1 MSLILIT
8 HDLAAVAEVADR
20 IIVMYAGEAVETGS
34 VDDIFYRPSIPTPGA
49 CWPLCPGWTGR
60 RMMNCRPFPAIRPT
74 CWNCPRAAVS
84 GTAAAKQPEQC
95 CERPPL
101 WLAEGG
107 RTSRCFLPMEGGRIV
122 TRSMMRRRRND
133 QARSEG
139 AGPGRHLHQFHRRS
153 SAAPGAAARAV
164 DGISFE
170 LHPGETLGVVGE
182 SGSGKS
188 TLARAILG
196 LIKPDR
202 GRVMWQGEELTGLDE
217 EELRQKRKELQI
229 VFQDPVASLDPR
241 MTAGDIIAEP
251 LWTFYPNME
260 RLQVEERTRGM
271 MKVVGLLPNQI
282 NRYPHEFSGG
292 QCQRIGIARSLV
304 LNPRLLICDE
314 PVSALDVSI
323 QAQIINL
330 LKDLQKKLGLALI
343 FIAHDLSVVRHI
355 SDRVMVMYMGQAM
368 EVSEK
373 TSLYRRPL
381 HPYTNALMK
390 SVPIPDPKLAA
401 AAGRTAG

>member
-1 MSLILIT
+1 MSKPVLRVQ
-8 HDLAAVAEVADR
+8 DLAVTFTSF
-20 IIVMYAGEAVETGS
+20 TGGLLQ
-34 VDDIFYRPSIPTPGA
+34 RH
-49 CWPLCPGWTGR
+49 
-60 RMMNCRPFPAIRPT
+60 
-74 CWNCPRAAVS
+74 
-84 GTAAAKQPEQC
+84 
-95 CERPPL
+95 ERQL
-101 WLAEGG
+101 
-107 RTSRCFLPMEGGRIV
+107 
-122 TRSMMRRRRND
+122 
-133 QARSEG
+133 
-139 AGPGRHLHQFHRRS
+139 
-153 SAAPGAAARAV
+153 RAV
-164 DGISFE
+164 DGISFD
-170 LHPGETLGVVGE
+170 LHPGETLGIVGE

-196 LIKPDR
+196 LITPGR
-202 GRVMWQGEELTGLDE
+202 GRVMWRGEELTGLDE
-217 EELRQKRKELQI
+217 EELRQKRRELQI

-241 MTAGDIIAEP
+241 MTAGDIISEP
-251 LWTFYPNME
+251 LWTFYPNMA

-304 LNPRLLICDE
+304 LNPRLLVCDE

-330 LKDLQKKLGLALI
+330 LQDLQKKLGLALI

-368 EVSEK
+368 EIAEK
-373 TSLYRRPL
+373 SSMYQHPL

-390 SVPIPDPKLAA
+390 SVPIPDPRLAA
-401 AAGRTAG
+401 AARQDSWLTGDMPSPYDRPKGCIFHNRCPFRVKRCEVDVPALRRMENGDWVACHRAEELDLSI

>member
-1 MSLILIT
+1 MSKAVLRVQ
-8 HDLAAVAEVADR
+8 DLAVTF
-20 IIVMYAGEAVETGS
+20 TGYS
-34 VDDIFYRPSIPTPGA
+34 GGIFQRQE
-49 CWPLCPGWTGR
+49 R
-60 RMMNCRPFPAIRPT
+60 R
-74 CWNCPRAAVS
+74 
-84 GTAAAKQPEQC
+84 
-95 CERPPL
+95 L
-101 WLAEGG
+101 
-107 RTSRCFLPMEGGRIV
+107 
-122 TRSMMRRRRND
+122 
-133 QARSEG
+133 
-139 AGPGRHLHQFHRRS
+139 
-153 SAAPGAAARAV
+153 RAV

-170 LHPGETLGVVGE
+170 LDPAETLGIVGE

-196 LIKPDR
+196 LLQPNR
-202 GRVMWQGEELTGLDE
+202 GRVLWRGEELTGLDE
-217 EELRQKRKELQI
+217 EELRQKRKDLQI

-271 MKVVGLLPNQI
+271 MKLVGLLPNQI

-373 TSLYRRPL
+373 TAVYRRPL
-381 HPYTNALMK
+381 HPYTSALIK
-390 SVPIPDPKLAA
+390 SVPLPDPKEAA
-401 AAGRTAG
+401 AARHDSWLTGDMPSPFQRPKGCIFHNRCPFRVKRCEADVPALRRMESGDWVACHRAEELDLSI

>member
-1 MSLILIT
+1 MTKPVLRVQ
-8 HDLAAVAEVADR
+8 DLAVTFTSF
-20 IIVMYAGEAVETGS
+20 TG
-34 VDDIFYRPSIPTPGA
+34 G
-49 CWPLCPGWTGR
+49 LLQR
-60 RMMNCRPFPAIRPT
+60 R
-74 CWNCPRAAVS
+74 
-84 GTAAAKQPEQC
+84 
-95 CERPPL
+95 ERQL
-101 WLAEGG
+101 
-107 RTSRCFLPMEGGRIV
+107 
-122 TRSMMRRRRND
+122 
-133 QARSEG
+133 
-139 AGPGRHLHQFHRRS
+139 
-153 SAAPGAAARAV
+153 RAV

-196 LIKPDR
+196 LITPDR
-202 GRVMWQGEELTGLDE
+202 GRVMWRGEELTGLGE

-241 MTAGDIIAEP
+241 MTAGDIISEP
-251 LWTFYPNME
+251 LWTFYPNMA

-304 LNPRLLICDE
+304 LNPRLLVCDE

-330 LKDLQKKLGLALI
+330 LQDLQKKLGLALI

-368 EVSEK
+368 EISEK
-373 TSLYRRPL
+373 SSLYRRPL

-390 SVPIPDPKLAA
+390 SVSIPDPRLAA
-401 AAGRTAG
+401 AARQDSWLTGDMPSPYDRPKGCIFHNRCPYRVKRCEADVPALRRMENRDWVACHRAEELDLSI

>member
-1 MSLILIT
+1 MSKPVLRVQ
-8 HDLAAVAEVADR
+8 DLAVTFTSA
-20 IIVMYAGEAVETGS
+20 TGGL
-34 VDDIFYRPSIPTPGA
+34 F
-49 CWPLCPGWTGR
+49 
-60 RMMNCRPFPAIRPT
+60 
-74 CWNCPRAAVS
+74 
-84 GTAAAKQPEQC
+84 
-95 CERPPL
+95 
-101 WLAEGG
+101 
-107 RTSRCFLPMEGGRIV
+107 
-122 TRSMMRRRRND
+122 RRRER
-133 QARSEG
+133 Q
-139 AGPGRHLHQFHRRS
+139 L
-153 SAAPGAAARAV
+153 RAV
-164 DGISFE
+164 DGISFD
-170 LHPGETLGVVGE
+170 LHAGETLGIVGE

-196 LIKPDR
+196 LLNPSR
-202 GRVMWQGEELTGLDE
+202 GRVQWMGENLTGLE
-217 EELRQKRKELQI
+217 EEALRQKRKELQI

-271 MKVVGLLPNQI
+271 MKMVGLLPNQI

-330 LKDLQKKLGLALI
+330 MKSLQKKLGLALI
-343 FIAHDLSVVRHI
+343 FVAHDLSVVRHI

-368 EVSEK
+368 EVSGK

-381 HPYTNALMK
+381 HPYSNALLK
-390 SVPIPDPKLAA
+390 SVAIPDPKLARQQRQESWLTGDMPSPYQRPKGCVFHTRCPHRVKRCEA
-401 AAGRTAG
+401 DVPPLRRMESGDWVACHRAEELDLSI

>member
-1 MSLILIT
+1 MSKPVLRVQ
-8 HDLAAVAEVADR
+8 DLAVTFTSF
-20 IIVMYAGEAVETGS
+20 TGGLLH
-34 VDDIFYRPSIPTPGA
+34 R
-49 CWPLCPGWTGR
+49 
-60 RMMNCRPFPAIRPT
+60 
-74 CWNCPRAAVS
+74 
-84 GTAAAKQPEQC
+84 K
-95 CERPPL
+95 ERTL
-101 WLAEGG
+101 
-107 RTSRCFLPMEGGRIV
+107 
-122 TRSMMRRRRND
+122 
-133 QARSEG
+133 
-139 AGPGRHLHQFHRRS
+139 
-153 SAAPGAAARAV
+153 RAV

-170 LHPGETLGVVGE
+170 LHAGETIGIVGE

-196 LIKPDR
+196 LIKPSR
-202 GRVMWQGEELTGLDE
+202 GRVQWMGEDLTGLE
-217 EELRQKRKELQI
+217 EEDLRQKRKQLQI
-229 VFQDPVASLDPR
+229 VFQDPVASLNPR

-271 MKVVGLLPNQI
+271 MKMVGLLPNQI

-330 LKDLQKKLGLALI
+330 MKSLQRKLGLALI

-368 EVSEK
+368 EVSAK
-373 TSLYRRPL
+373 AALYRRPL
-381 HPYTNALMK
+381 HPYSNALMK
-390 SVPIPDPKLAA
+390 SVAIPDPKLARA
-401 AAGRTAG
+401 FRQESWLTGDMPSPFQRPRGCIFHTRCPYRVKRCEADVPALRRMESGDWVACHRAEDLDLSI

>member
-1 MSLILIT
+1 MTKPVLRVQ
-8 HDLAAVAEVADR
+8 DLAVR
-20 IIVMYAGEAVETGS
+20 FKS
-34 VDDIFYRPSIPTPGA
+34 F
-49 CWPLCPGWTGR
+49 
-60 RMMNCRPFPAIRPT
+60 
-74 CWNCPRAAVS
+74 S
-84 GTAAAKQPEQC
+84 GGLLQRK
-95 CERPPL
+95 ER
-101 WLAEGG
+101 W
-107 RTSRCFLPMEGGRIV
+107 I
-122 TRSMMRRRRND
+122 
-133 QARSEG
+133 
-139 AGPGRHLHQFHRRS
+139 
-153 SAAPGAAARAV
+153 RAV

-170 LHPGETLGVVGE
+170 LHSGETLGIVGE

-196 LIKPDR
+196 LLKPSR
-202 GRVMWQGEELTGLDE
+202 GRVMWLGEDLTTLDE
-217 EELRQKRKELQI
+217 EAMRQRRKELQI
-229 VFQDPVASLDPR
+229 VFQDPVASLNPR

-251 LWTFYPNME
+251 LWTFYPNMA

-271 MKVVGLLPNQI
+271 MKMVGLLPNQI

-304 LNPRLLICDE
+304 LNPRLVICDE

-330 LKDLQKKLGLALI
+330 LKDLQKKLGIALI

-368 EVSEK
+368 EVSQK
-373 TSLYRRPL
+373 TDLYLRPL

-390 SVPIPDPKLAA
+390 SVAIPDPKLARQA
-401 AAGRTAG
+401 RQDSWLTGDMPSPYMRPKGCIFHDRCPYRVKRCEADVPALRRMESGDWVACHRAEDLDLSIQGASTGSLG

>member
-1 MSLILIT
+1 MSKPVLRVQ
-8 HDLAAVAEVADR
+8 DLAVTFTSA
-20 IIVMYAGEAVETGS
+20 TG
-34 VDDIFYRPSIPTPGA
+34 G
-49 CWPLCPGWTGR
+49 L
-60 RMMNCRPFPAIRPT
+60 
-74 CWNCPRAAVS
+74 
-84 GTAAAKQPEQC
+84 
-95 CERPPL
+95 
-101 WLAEGG
+101 
-107 RTSRCFLPMEGGRIV
+107 
-122 TRSMMRRRRND
+122 
-133 QARSEG
+133 
-139 AGPGRHLHQFHRRS
+139 FHRKERQL
-153 SAAPGAAARAV
+153 RAV
-164 DGISFE
+164 DGISFD
-170 LHPGETLGVVGE
+170 LYAGETLGVVGE

-196 LIKPDR
+196 LLKPSR
-202 GRVMWQGEELTGLDE
+202 GRVQWMGENLTGLDE
-217 EELRQKRKELQI
+217 EALRQKRKELQI

-271 MKVVGLLPNQI
+271 MKMVGLLPNQI

-330 LKDLQKKLGLALI
+330 MKRLQRKLGLALI
-343 FIAHDLSVVRHI
+343 FVAHDLSVVRHI

-368 EVSEK
+368 EVSGK
-373 TSLYRRPL
+373 TSLYRQPL
-381 HPYTNALMK
+381 HPYSNALLK
-390 SVPIPDPKLAA
+390 SVAIPDPRLARQQRQESWLTGDMPSPYQRPKGCVFHTRCPYRIKRCEA
-401 AAGRTAG
+401 DVPPLRRMESGDSVACHRAEELDLSI

>member
-1 MSLILIT
+1 MIKPVLRVQ
-8 HDLAAVAEVADR
+8 DLAVTFR
-20 IIVMYAGEAVETGS
+20 SFIGG
-34 VDDIFYRPSIPTPGA
+34 IFS
-49 CWPLCPGWTGR
+49 R
-60 RMMNCRPFPAIRPT
+60 R
-74 CWNCPRAAVS
+74 
-84 GTAAAKQPEQC
+84 
-95 CERPPL
+95 ERQL
-101 WLAEGG
+101 
-107 RTSRCFLPMEGGRIV
+107 
-122 TRSMMRRRRND
+122 
-133 QARSEG
+133 
-139 AGPGRHLHQFHRRS
+139 
-153 SAAPGAAARAV
+153 RAV

-170 LHPGETLGVVGE
+170 LHAGETLGIVGE

-196 LIKPDR
+196 LVQPAR
-202 GRVMWQGEELTGLDE
+202 GRVMWRGEELTGLE
-217 EELRQKRKELQI
+217 EEEMRQKRKDLQI
-229 VFQDPVASLDPR
+229 VFQDPVASLNPR

-251 LWTFYPNME
+251 LWTFYPNMA

-368 EVSEK
+368 EVSDK
-373 TSLYRRPL
+373 ANMYRRPL

-401 AAGRTAG
+401 AMRQDSWLTGDMPSPYERPKGCIFHNRCPFKVKRCEVDVPALRRMESGDWVACHRAEELDLSIEVLASG